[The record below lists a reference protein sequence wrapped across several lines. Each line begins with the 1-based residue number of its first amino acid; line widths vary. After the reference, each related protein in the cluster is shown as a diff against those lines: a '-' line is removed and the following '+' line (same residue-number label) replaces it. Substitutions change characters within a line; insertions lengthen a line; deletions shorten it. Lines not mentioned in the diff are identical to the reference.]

1 MVTAGEP
8 LLYDKPMTRVFIANP
23 VILERFALRLL
34 LMDLNME
41 VVGEAADW
49 SNTLA
54 LAPIRRTDMVLVDW
68 NLLPNPA
75 NVAFEKLRK
84 VSPVAQV
91 IVLIS
96 HHDAQYQAA
105 LSSGAD
111 IFISNGEM
119 SNRVIDSLR
128 AAAAS
133 IPPGREAGQSLG
145 VDADHLPGFATSGAG
160 VPAVPI
166 P

>member
-1 MVTAGEP
+1 MVTAGEL

-23 VILERFALRLL
+23 DILERFALRLL

-54 LAPIRRTDMVLVDW
+54 LAPIHRTDMVLVDW

-75 NVAFEKLRK
+75 NAALEQFRK

-91 IVLIS
+91 IVMIS
-96 HHDAQYQAA
+96 HHDAQHQAA
-105 LSSGAD
+105 LASGAD
-111 IFISNGEM
+111 EFISKGEM
-119 SNRVIDSLR
+119 SNRVIERLR
-128 AAAAS
+128 AAAA
-133 IPPGREAGQSLG
+133 G
-145 VDADHLPGFATSGAG
+145 LPSD
-160 VPAVPI
+160 
-166 P
+166 